1 MADWD
6 DNRDDPHGGDA
17 AYMLWPHKLL
27 VGAVQ
32 QSGWCGEVHPNNSA
46 PWDSFKSIEQCNTS
60 TKIGCLF
67 NVPTPRT
74 SIGPAPHLF
83 DFDPQTSLVEQV
95 LEDPEERTDL
105 ALTQP
110 ALAEDIY
117 QRMLRAQDTWF
128 NPDRGQ
134 PDPRAC
140 EVADK
145 TGFWGP
151 FVEEEGDAAT
161 EPPIALA
168 SKPVAKPSPQQLA
181 WQDLEVSS
189 MLGWNLQTIC
199 RPRGAGGVTS
209 QRCQASS
216 KTEGP
221 LFVPTVEQIA
231 EWDPYNLDTDEWAK
245 ASASFGAKY
254 VIIVADHMTG
264 FTWWNTKYHNYSI
277 AHTRY
282 KGGGADVVREMIASC
297 KKYNLK
303 LGFFYSVHFNWF
315 LGVDGYKVRC
325 CQLITAYDYCLPS
338 H

>member
-1 MADWD
+1 MQHVDQD
-6 DNRDDPHGGDA
+6 RLP
-17 AYMLWPHKLL
+17 
-27 VGAVQ
+27 VQ
-32 QSGWCGEVHPNNSA
+32 R
-46 PWDSFKSIEQCNTS
+46 T
-60 TKIGCLF
+60 L
-67 NVPTPRT
+67 PT
-74 SIGPAPHLF
+74 IGPAPHLF
-83 DFDPQTSLVEQV
+83 DFDSQTSLVAQV
-95 LEDPEERTDL
+95 LEDPEERNDL

-231 EWDPYNLDTDEWAK
+231 EWDPYNIDTDEWAK

-254 VIIVADHMTG
+254 IIIVADHMTG
-264 FTWWNTKYHNYSI
+264 FT
-277 AHTRY
+277 
-282 KGGGADVVREMIASC
+282 C
-297 KKYNLK
+297 K
-303 LGFFYSVHFNWF
+303 
-315 LGVDGYKVRC
+315 
-325 CQLITAYDYCLPS
+325 PS
-338 H
+338 DHC